1 MRRVN
6 GTLLVLVAC
15 GLLAAGC
22 GSSSSSSSS
31 AVSKCKDAA
40 KSISDSNA
48 RKVAED
54 ACSAAGTAG
63 KSISNAVSTAGQSAT
78 NAVSTAATER
88 AELGQAGLSVGRPE
102 RARRQRPRSGRGGL
116 QQDQVTSIAR
126 SAAARSG

>member
-1 MRRVN
+1 MRGVN
-6 GTLLVLVAC
+6 GSLLVLVAC

-54 ACSAAGTAG
+54 ACSAAGTAE
-63 KSISNAVSTAGQSAT
+63 KSISSAVSTAGQSAT
-78 NAVSTAATER
+78 NAVSTAAKSVQSS
-88 AELGQAGLSVGRPE
+88 AKQACL
-102 RARRQRPRSGRGGL
+102 
-116 QQDQVTSIAR
+116 
-126 SAAARSG
+126 SAAQNVPAGSARDQAVAGCNKIK